1 VPPRPDSSRRVYL
14 AWTSEPPED
23 LDGPW
28 VEARRIAPGLLLLES
43 DQTLS
48 VVYHALKWAL
58 PDRAQII
65 VTPVDRTPK
74 SRGMA
79 PGTTSWLRV
88 RTAGAVRTETRDGR
102 RP

>member
-1 VPPRPDSSRRVYL
+1 MPPRPEPRVTVYL

-28 VEARRIAPGLLLLES
+28 SEARTIAPGLVLLQSTE
-43 DQTLS
+43 TLS

-58 PDRAQII
+58 PQDAALI

-74 SRGMA
+74 SRGMS
-79 PGTTSWLRV
+79 PGTTAWLRARV
-88 RTAGAVRTETRDGR
+88 PRDGTR
-102 RP
+102 S

>member
-1 VPPRPDSSRRVYL
+1 MTEGPAGATHGVYL

-28 VEARRIAPGLLLLES
+28 EEARRIAPGLLLLQSPE
-43 DQTLS
+43 TLS

-58 PDRAQII
+58 PQDASLI

-79 PGTTSWLRV
+79 PGTTQWLRS
-88 RTAGAVRTETRDGR
+88 RTSRDGTR
-102 RP
+102 S